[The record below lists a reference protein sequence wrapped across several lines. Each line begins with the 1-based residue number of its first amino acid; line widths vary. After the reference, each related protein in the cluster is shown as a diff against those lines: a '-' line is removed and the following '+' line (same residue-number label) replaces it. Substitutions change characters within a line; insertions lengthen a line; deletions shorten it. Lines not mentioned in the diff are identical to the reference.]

1 MNRMR
6 LGMTGREQA
15 VVARQQRFDGD
26 LANGIRKGSAA
37 VDLPHCGH
45 RPSP

>member
-6 LGMTGREQA
+6 LGMTGRKQA
-15 VVARQQRFDGD
+15 VLACRQRFDGD
-26 LANGIRKGSAA
+26 LANSVRKGNPA
-37 VDLPHCGH
+37 VDLPHRGH